1 MIGICPQFNVQFEV
15 LTVKEN
21 LRTFAEIKGIKSREV
36 EREVRGCSPEGHHC
50 LARAGKPLIS
60 AKVCWAVQSSEGW
73 LFTLKIEAGVEFCQ
87 ADLGAQCNQNY
98 STLCLKEGRGRSW
111 GAGRS

>member
-36 EREVRGCSPEGHHC
+36 EREVRGCSPEGHHR

-60 AKVCWAVQSSEGW
+60 AQVCWAVQSSEGW
-73 LFTLKIEAGVEFCQ
+73 LFPLKTEASVE
-87 ADLGAQCNQNY
+87 L
-98 STLCLKEGRGRSW
+98 LPGRFGGSVQPKLLN
-111 GAGRS
+111 SLP